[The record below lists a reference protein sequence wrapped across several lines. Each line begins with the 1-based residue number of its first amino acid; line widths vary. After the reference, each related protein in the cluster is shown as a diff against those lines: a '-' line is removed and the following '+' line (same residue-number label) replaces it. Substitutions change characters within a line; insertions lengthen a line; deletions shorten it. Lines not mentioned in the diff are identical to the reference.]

1 MDDMGCPGQRNFL
14 GLSDS
19 LSDPETSTFH
29 VLPVPYDATAT
40 YVPGARLG
48 PRAIIDASAN
58 LELYDH
64 ELGFEPAAVGI
75 ATLRELPVFPGDP
88 VRMLEEIE
96 RAVGGILAEEK
107 IPVILGGEH
116 TVGLGALRALATRGD
131 FMLVCLDA
139 HADLRDTYQG
149 TGLSHACY
157 LRRAS
162 ELVDCCAF
170 GVRSLSREEAR
181 YAEEAP
187 VSLAF
192 AWDLTG
198 CAQKK
203 TALDFIPDNIYL
215 SIDIDVLDPS
225 IIPAT
230 GTPEPG
236 GLGWY
241 DTLGLLDGIIRGR
254 RVLGFDVVELC
265 PQPGNAAPDFA
276 AAKLVYKVMGF
287 IVACSENRREDW
299 TGDGKTKVEEEASR

>member
-1 MDDMGCPGQRNFL
+1 MRNFL

-19 LSDPETSTFH
+19 LSEPETSDFH
-29 VLPVPYDATAT
+29 ILPIPYDATAT
-40 YVPGARLG
+40 YIPGARLG

-64 ELGFEPAAVGI
+64 QLGFEPARAGI
-75 ATLRELPVFPGDP
+75 ATLRELQVFPGDP
-88 VRMLEEIE
+88 SRMVEEIE
-96 RAVGGILAEEK
+96 RAVGVILAEGK
-107 IPVILGGEH
+107 VPVILGGEH
-116 TVGLGALRALATRGD
+116 TVGLGAVRALAARDD
-131 FMLVCLDA
+131 FMLICLDA
-139 HADLRDTYQG
+139 HADLRDSYQG

-162 ELVDCCAF
+162 ELVDCCVF

-181 YAEEAP
+181 FVEGAP
-187 VSLAF
+187 VRIAF
-192 AWDLTG
+192 AEDLTG
-198 CAQKK
+198 CNRK
-203 TALDFIPDNIYL
+203 TVALDFIPDNIYL

-241 DTLGLLDGIIRGR
+241 ETLDLLSGIISGR

-265 PQPGNAAPDFA
+265 PQPGNTAPDFT

-287 IVACSENRREDW
+287 IVGCSKNRREDW
-299 TGDGKTKVEEEASR
+299 TGDGKTKVEKEESR